1 MGEVRLISH
10 PSLIGLDGINR
21 ASESNRTHLYD
32 STRAGFH
39 GVPHDE
45 LDGAPPPRRH
55 VDVNEVHHVRP
66 EVGLSA
72 ARLEDNA
79 DGCGHSDERDDDA
92 RELEEKVE
100 PGERIVG
107 GSGEEEVDEEDE
119 QEREDDAVDGKLGR
133 VRVGKGT
140 EERVRLSGQS
150 FELQGKTGW
159 QLTACR

>member
-1 MGEVRLISH
+1 VGEVRLISH
-10 PSLIGLDGINR
+10 PSLIGPDGTNR
-21 ASESNRTHLYD
+21 ASERIRTYLHN
-32 STRAGFH
+32 STRAGLH

-72 ARLEDNA
+72 ARLEDDA

-100 PGERIVG
+100 PGESIVG

-119 QEREDDAVDGKLGR
+119 QEREDDAIDGKLGR

-140 EERVRLSGQS
+140 EERFRLSVQG
-150 FELQGKTGW
+150 FELQGKTGC
-159 QLTACR
+159 QLTVWR